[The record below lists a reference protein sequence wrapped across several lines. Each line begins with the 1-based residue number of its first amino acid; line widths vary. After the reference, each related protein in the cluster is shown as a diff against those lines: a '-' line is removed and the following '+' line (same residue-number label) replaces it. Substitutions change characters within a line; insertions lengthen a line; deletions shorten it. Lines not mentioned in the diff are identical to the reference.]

1 MSKSEGAV
9 AFEIITMDSPK
20 VNIKVDDVYEFDQI
34 IGEGAFSSVVL
45 AIHNETKKRV
55 AIKILSKENIDTDK
69 RKDRIRN
76 EISLLKLCKHKNIIK
91 YVEHYESEID
101 VSIVFE
107 LCVGGELFERIA
119 ERGPFSEPNA
129 RLIFKQILSAI
140 QCLHVMGI
148 VHRDIKP
155 ENIFFINKEDSDIK
169 IGDFGLAKIL
179 TGKNVV
185 EDVPNS
191 PGRNLL
197 KASMSGTPA
206 YCAPERLQNDSE
218 SKAVDMWSV
227 GCILYFMLYGRPP
240 FYSQNEDEDE
250 AQDEIMDAVT
260 ECKVVYDSETKIS
273 DQAKDLISRLLNPD
287 PIKRATAD
295 NALNHSWMK
304 STDQVETKN
313 PKKEF
318 INRDYLKKSINSV
331 IDARSDPD
339 KFY

>member
-1 MSKSEGAV
+1 
-9 AFEIITMDSPK
+9 
-20 VNIKVDDVYEFDQI
+20 
-34 IGEGAFSSVVL
+34 
-45 AIHNETKKRV
+45 
-55 AIKILSKENIDTDK
+55 
-69 RKDRIRN
+69 
-76 EISLLKLCKHKNIIK
+76 
-91 YVEHYESEID
+91 VEHYESDID
-101 VSIVFE
+101 ISIVFE
-107 LCVGGELFERIA
+107 LCSGGELFERIA
-119 ERGPFSEPNA
+119 EKGPFSETNA
-129 RLIFKQILSAI
+129 RLILKQILSAI

-155 ENIFFINKEDSDIK
+155 ENIFFVNKEDSDIK

-179 TGKNVV
+179 DGKNVV

-191 PGRNLL
+191 PGRNFL

-260 ECKVVYDSETKIS
+260 ECKVVYDSEAKIS
-273 DQAKDLISRLLNPD
+273 DQAKDLIGRLLNPD
-287 PIKRATAD
+287 PSKRATAD

-304 STDQVETKN
+304 STEQNEKQLL
-313 PKKEF
+313 KKEV
-318 INRDYLKKSINSV
+318 INRDYLKKSINHV
-331 IDARSDPD
+331 IDARSDPE
-339 KFY
+339 KFF